1 MKPAAHDLTGATLAD
16 RSAANPVAGSSAD
29 SATTSASMSATP
41 SVANRLQHLLRRQ
54 PPGSPPHPLAA
65 VLAAYHQR
73 RVAEGL
79 SAAPAAEP
87 SP

>member
-1 MKPAAHDLTGATLAD
+1 MKPAANDPTGTTLAEP
-16 RSAANPVAGSSAD
+16 SAATSGVRAA
-29 SATTSASMSATP
+29 ATSAETSAATSTTP

-73 RVAEGL
+73 RLADGPA
-79 SAAPAAEP
+79 AAPAAEP
-87 SP
+87 TP